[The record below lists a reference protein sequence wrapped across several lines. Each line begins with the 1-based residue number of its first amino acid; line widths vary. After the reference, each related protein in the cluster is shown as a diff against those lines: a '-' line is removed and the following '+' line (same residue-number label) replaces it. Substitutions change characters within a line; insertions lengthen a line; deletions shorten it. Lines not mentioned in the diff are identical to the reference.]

1 MADYSPSPNAP
12 LTEEAFLAD
21 RMRAWGG
28 FTTATTYAASAIVVL
43 LLLMLVFLV

>member
-21 RMRAWGG
+21 RQRAWGG
-28 FTTATTYAASAIVVL
+28 FTTATFYAAIGVVVL
-43 LLLMLVFLV
+43 LILMAVFLV